1 MTVKTEMTTTAQQPM
16 MGSRQIASVTGK
28 QHKHVARDILAMLEQ
43 LGLYSPNMD
52 FIDFKGFIIKN
63 KEHNG
68 RTVIDEIFLNESL
81 SMTLVTGYDACRRL
95 ALVDQWRAMKEERE
109 QQCISAQPAQSV
121 PTVNHDIISLARIV
135 AEATASAT
143 MKAVIELSGASLV
156 SDAPVSASV
165 PQRRISSTEFINTD
179 AEFVPVHKV
188 SWETGLSDPSCRRL
202 VQFANLPSRQ
212 LPGVRGLC
220 VHRESFIH
228 AFQVLLEESVRP
240 SGKRKRWQHP
250 EFGGFVLRKDPK
262 EMFGE
267 ENA

>member
-95 ALVDQWRAMKEERE
+95 ALVEQWQDMK
-109 QQCISAQPAQSV
+109 Q
-121 PTVNHDIISLARIV
+121 
-135 AEATASAT
+135 
-143 MKAVIELSGASLV
+143 ELSRHALQFNHRSRHPQQITIFFRWPAWLLKQQH
-156 SDAPVSASV
+156 
-165 PQRRISSTEFINTD
+165 QRR
-179 AEFVPVHKV
+179 
-188 SWETGLSDPSCRRL
+188 
-202 VQFANLPSRQ
+202 
-212 LPGVRGLC
+212 
-220 VHRESFIH
+220 
-228 AFQVLLEESVRP
+228 
-240 SGKRKRWQHP
+240 
-250 EFGGFVLRKDPK
+250 
-262 EMFGE
+262 
-267 ENA
+267 